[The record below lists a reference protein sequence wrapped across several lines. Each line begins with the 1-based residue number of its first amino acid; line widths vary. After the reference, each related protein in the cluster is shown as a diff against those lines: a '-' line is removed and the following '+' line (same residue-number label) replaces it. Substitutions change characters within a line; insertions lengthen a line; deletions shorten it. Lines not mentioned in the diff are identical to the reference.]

1 MRGLRTLKRVLLS
14 YSQILAPLKFSL
26 LSNSQ
31 TLTPHKLSQMKVAF
45 WVIGKTSEAYLKNGI
60 EIYQKRLPHYLKF
73 EYEVLSDIKNPK
85 NLTTAQ
91 LLDKEADMVLK
102 KLNNE
107 DHLMILDEKGKDFTS
122 VQFSKKIEKFQIA
135 GTKKVVFLVGGAF
148 GFSPKIYQRANGKLS
163 LSKMTFS
170 HQMIRLFFLEQ
181 LYRAMTILRGEPYH
195 NE

>member
-1 MRGLRTLKRVLLS
+1 
-14 YSQILAPLKFSL
+14 
-26 LSNSQ
+26 
-31 TLTPHKLSQMKVAF
+31 MKIAF
-45 WVIGKTSEAYLKNGI
+45 WVIGKTSEEYLKKGC
-60 EIYQKRLPHYLKF
+60 EVYQKRLPHYLKF
-73 EYEVLSDIKNPK
+73 EYEILPDIKNPK

-102 KLNNE
+102 KLKNE
-107 DHLMILDEKGKDFTS
+107 DYLMILDEKGKEFS
-122 VQFSKKIEKFQIA
+122 SIQFSKKIEKFQIS
-135 GTKKVVFLVGGAF
+135 GTKRVVFLVGGAF
-148 GFSPKIYQRANGKLS
+148 GFSPKIYQRANEKLS